1 MHAKPGDWL
10 VVKGTLLNAPE
21 RFAKITEI
29 LSATGEPP
37 FVVRW
42 AHNDVEAVVVPG
54 PDARVI
60 TSDEREREAKR
71 SRDRIDEVQHAIALQ
86 RARRSQHS
94 ESER

>member
-10 VVKGTLLNAPE
+10 VVKGTVLDAPE
-21 RFAKITEI
+21 HYGKIVEVHST
-29 LSATGEPP
+29 TGEPP

-54 PDARVI
+54 PDARVL
-60 TSDEREREAKR
+60 TPEEHEREAKR
-71 SRDRIDEVQHAIALQ
+71 SRDRFDEVQHAIQQQ
-86 RARRSQHS
+86 RARRSNPS